1 MRLRYII
8 SEMGVGLR
16 RNISMTISVIIVTF
30 FSLTFVGTAL
40 LMRAE
45 VRQIEKDWYGR
56 IEITIFLCPVD
67 SLEPTCAAGPV
78 TEEQKADILAALGAP
93 EVAPLVKE
101 VYFESQAEAFASFQ
115 ARFGDEA
122 WASQITA
129 DDWFSTYRIKLADPQ
144 QYEAV
149 ADVVT
154 GRPGVERV
162 EDYRDKLKSVYDTL
176 DKAKW
181 LTFGFAI
188 LMLVAA
194 GLLIATTIRLS
205 LLFRRREIGIMR
217 LVGAS
222 NWLVQAPFLLEGALA
237 ATVGAVLSVGVLW
250 LGVRKVV
257 TGWLARNV
265 NSVQFITTADVW
277 AIAPLLVGGAVVL
290 AVVSSLFNL
299 NRYTKV

>member
-1 MRLRYII
+1 MRLRYVL
-8 SEMGVGLR
+8 SETVVGLR
-16 RNISMTISVIIVTF
+16 RNISMTVSVIIVTF

-40 LMRAE
+40 MLRAE
-45 VRQIEKDWYGR
+45 VQQIEKDWYGR
-56 IEITIFLCPVD
+56 IEITVFLCPKD
-67 SLEPTCAAGPV
+67 SLAPTCAAGAV
-78 TEEQKADILAALGAP
+78 TDDQKADIMAALAAP

-101 VYFESQAEAFASFQ
+101 VYFESQEEAFASFQ
-115 ARFGDEA
+115 KRFGSES
-122 WASQITA
+122 WAKEIKV
-129 DDWFSTYRIKLADPQ
+129 DDWFSTYRIKLTDPQ

-154 GRPGVERV
+154 GRPGVEHV
-162 EDYRDKLKSVYDTL
+162 EDYRDKLRSVYDTL

-181 LTFGFAI
+181 LTIGFAG
-188 LMLVAA
+188 LMLLAA

-222 NWLVQAPFLLEGALA
+222 SWLVQAPFLLEGAVA
-237 ATVGAVLSVGVLW
+237 ATLGAVLSVGVLW

-257 TGWLARNV
+257 TGWLAKNV
-265 NSVQFITTADVW
+265 TSVQFITTADVW
-277 AIAPLLVGGAVVL
+277 GIAPLLVGGAVVL

>member
-1 MRLRYII
+1 MRLRYIL

-16 RNISMTISVIIVTF
+16 RNLSMTISVIIVTF

-45 VRQIEKDWYGR
+45 VNEIEKDWYGR
-56 IEITIFLCPVD
+56 IEITVFLCPKD
-67 SLEPTCAAGPV
+67 SLEPTCAAGAV
-78 TEEQKADILAALGAP
+78 TEEQKDDIRAALDAP
-93 EVAPLVKE
+93 EVAPLVKD
-101 VYFESQAEAFASFQ
+101 VYFESQDEAFESFQ
-115 ARFGDEA
+115 NRFGGEA

-129 DDWFSTYRIKLADPQ
+129 DDWFSTYRIKLTDPQ

-162 EDYRDKLKSVYDTL
+162 EDYREKLKSVYDTL

-181 LTFGFAI
+181 LTFGFAV
-188 LMLVAA
+188 LMLLAA

-222 NWLVQAPFLLEGALA
+222 NWLVQAPFLLEGAMA
-237 ATVGAVLSVGVLW
+237 AVVGALLAVGVLW
-250 LGVRKVV
+250 LGVRQVV
-257 TGWLARNV
+257 TGWLAKNV

-277 AIAPLLVGGAVVL
+277 AIAPLLVGGALLL

>member
-1 MRLRYII
+1 
-8 SEMGVGLR
+8 MGVGLR
-16 RNISMTISVIIVTF
+16 RNLSMTISVIIVTF

-40 LMRAE
+40 LMRSE

-56 IEITIFLCPVD
+56 IEITVFLCPRD
-67 SLEPTCAAGPV
+67 SLEPTCAASTV
-78 TEEQKADILAALGAP
+78 TEEQKEDILAALEAP
-93 EVAPLVKE
+93 EVAPLVKQ
-101 VYFESQAEAFASFQ
+101 VYFESQDEAFASFQ

-129 DDWFSTYRIKLADPQ
+129 DDWFSTYRIKLTDPQ

-162 EDYRDKLKSVYDTL
+162 EDYRDKLKSVYATL

-188 LMLVAA
+188 LMLLAA

-205 LLFRRREIGIMR
+205 LMFRRREIGIMR

-222 NWLVQAPFLLEGALA
+222 NWLVQAPFLLEGAIA
-237 ATVGAVLSVGVLW
+237 ATVGAVLAVAVLW
-250 LGVRKVV
+250 IGVRKVV

-277 AIAPLLVGGAVVL
+277 AIAPLLVGGAVLL
-290 AVVSSLFNL
+290 AIVSSLFNL
-299 NRYTKV
+299 HRYTKV

>member
-1 MRLRYII
+1 VRLRYIL

-16 RNISMTISVIIVTF
+16 RNLSMTISVIIVTF
-30 FSLTFVGTAL
+30 FSLVFVGTAL

-45 VRQIEKDWYGR
+45 VQQIEKDWYGR
-56 IEITIFLCPVD
+56 IEITVFLCPKD
-67 SLEPTCAAGPV
+67 SLEPTCAAGAV
-78 TEEQKADILAALGAP
+78 TEEQKADIVAALDAP

-101 VYFESQAEAFASFQ
+101 VYFESQDEAFASFQ
-115 ARFGDEA
+115 NRFGEES
-122 WASQITA
+122 WAKEMKV

-162 EDYRDKLKSVYDTL
+162 EDYRDKLKSVYSTL

-181 LTFGFAI
+181 LTFGFAV
-188 LMLVAA
+188 LMLLAA

-222 NWLVQAPFLLEGALA
+222 NWLVQAPFLLEGAVA
-237 ATVGAVLSVGVLW
+237 AVVGALLAVGVLW
-250 LGVRKVV
+250 LGVRQVV
-257 TGWLARNV
+257 TGWLEKNV
-265 NSVQFITTADVW
+265 SSVQFITTVDVW
-277 AIAPLLVGGAVVL
+277 GIAPLLVGGALAL